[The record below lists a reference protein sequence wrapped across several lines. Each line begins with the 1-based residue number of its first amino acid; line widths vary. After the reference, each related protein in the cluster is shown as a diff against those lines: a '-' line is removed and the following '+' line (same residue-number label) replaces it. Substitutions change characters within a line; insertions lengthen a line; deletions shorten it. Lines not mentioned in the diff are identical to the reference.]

1 MVRDDQTDFGDQDP
15 DNVTVCSSDDTLSE
29 APTIADDNAT
39 LVPDDV
45 SEATVDD
52 CLNVPCP
59 TVQQRPQPCQRPEGE
74 GKHPEG
80 GQQLEGVGQ
89 QREEKVQLMGEHADS
104 FQSKAVT
111 TSQSNP
117 QVDLEQTSLGSTP
130 AASSTESPR
139 VSSVPASSLECD
151 ARPRGTR
158 KERKKNRRELDADPN
173 EDHWKD
179 LLFRTGTTNVKSL
192 GRRRAE
198 VARNNGKD
206 IGSR

>member
-15 DNVTVCSSDDTLSE
+15 DNVTVCSSGDTLSE

-173 EDHWKD
+173 EDHCKDHFVSHRHYEREVLGKKKGRGGKKQWK
-179 LLFRTGTTNVKSL
+179 RYW
-192 GRRRAE
+192 
-198 VARNNGKD
+198 
-206 IGSR
+206 

>member
-1 MVRDDQTDFGDQDP
+1 MARDDQTDFD
-15 DNVTVCSSDDTLSE
+15 SDTDTLSE

-52 CLNVPCP
+52 ALNAPCP

-80 GQQLEGVGQ
+80 EGKHAEGVDQ
-89 QREEKVQLMGEHADS
+89 QQEENVQLTGKKHADS
-104 FQSKAVT
+104 FESKAVT
-111 TSQSNP
+111 TSQNTP
-117 QVDLEQTSLGSTP
+117 EVDLEQTSLNSTP
-130 AASSTESPR
+130 AASSTESPT
-139 VSSVPASSLECD
+139 VPASSLECD
-151 ARPRGTR
+151 ARPRAAR

-179 LLFRTGTTNVKSL
+179 HFVSHRHYERELLGKKK
-192 GRRRAE
+192 GRG
-198 VARNNGKD
+198 GKKQWKNYWY
-206 IGSR
+206 

>member
-1 MVRDDQTDFGDQDP
+1 MLLF
-15 DNVTVCSSDDTLSE
+15 CSSDDTLSE
-29 APTIADDNAT
+29 APTKADDNAT

-74 GKHPEG
+74 GKRPEG

-89 QREEKVQLMGEHADS
+89 QREEKVQLTGEHADS

-130 AASSTESPR
+130 AASSTESPIGFLR
-139 VSSVPASSLECD
+139 FPLLRWSVMPGQEV
-151 ARPRGTR
+151 PGKRG
-158 KERKKNRRELDADPN
+158 RRTDGNWTQIPT
-173 EDHWKD
+173 KITGKTI
-179 LLFRTGTTNVKSL
+179 LFRTGTTNVKSL
-192 GRRRAE
+192 GRRMAE